1 MKRILAVLFIFSG
14 TTLPALSVPVVPN
27 FSAGSVTSN
36 TTTTQNTTETIR
48 SYSYNTGYTYTV
60 GVTNIQP
67 SSGEIISPSIK
78 AASTQTVNGVSSSW
92 SGIDFSNRPTFSQTT
107 AGAPTNYTESYMGPG
122 LTNVTDITRTITID
136 SVTNST
142 STFTQ

>member
-1 MKRILAVLFIFSG
+1 MNKALFLLLILAGSPVL
-14 TTLPALSVPVVPN
+14 AVPVVPN

-48 SYSYNTGYTYTV
+48 SYSYNTGYTYTI
-60 GVTNIQP
+60 GGTNIQP
-67 SSGEIISPSIK
+67 SSGTAISPSIQ
-78 AASTQTVNGVSSSW
+78 AGTAQTTNGVTSTW
-92 SGIDFSNRPTFSQTT
+92 SGINFTNRPTFSQTT
-107 AGAPTNYTESYMGPG
+107 AGAATNYSESYMGPG
-122 LTNVTDITRTITID
+122 LANVTDITRTIQLE

>member
-1 MKRILAVLFIFSG
+1 MKRILAILFIFSG

-60 GVTNIQP
+60 GGTNIQP
-67 SSGEIISPSIK
+67 SSGTLISPSIQ
-78 AASTQTVNGVSSSW
+78 AGTAQTTNGVTSRW
-92 SGIDFSNRPTFSQTT
+92 SGINFTNRPTFSQTT
-107 AGAPTNYTESYMGPG
+107 AGAATNYNESYMGPG
-122 LTNVTDITRTITID
+122 LTNVTDITRTIQLE

>member
-60 GVTNIQP
+60 VGTNIQP

-92 SGIDFSNRPTFSQTT
+92 SGIDFSNRPTFSQMT
-107 AGAPTNYTESYMGPG
+107 AGAATNYTESYMGPG
-122 LTNVTDITRTITID
+122 LTKVTDITRTITIE
-136 SVTNST
+136 SITNST

>member
-1 MKRILAVLFIFSG
+1 MKRILAILFIFSG

-36 TTTTQNTTETIR
+36 TTTSQNTTETIR
-48 SYSYNTGYTYTV
+48 SYSYSTGYTYTV
-60 GVTNIQP
+60 GGTNITG
-67 SSGEIISPSIK
+67 SGTISPTNTNVG
-78 AASTQTVNGVSSSW
+78 TQSLNGVSSSW
-92 SGIDFSNRPTFSQTT
+92 TGVGTLPTWTQTTPGAATNFSQ
-107 AGAPTNYTESYMGPG
+107 SYMGPG
-122 LTNVTDITRTITID
+122 LTNVTDITRTIQLE

>member
-36 TTTTQNTTETIR
+36 TTTTQTPTETIR

-60 GVTNIQP
+60 GGTNIQP